1 MLAYRHGTGS
11 LPQRSIIQFLFELLV
26 AKLRETLFP
35 KRFQTCDVNPVLPF
49 YLCQIALEFTG
60 KDITRLVLDISFS
73 QQILGADFKQMP
85 SITLHQIVF
94 QPKQGGLDEL
104 SQLCFILQLVLCT
117 RQFHHKLEIRQRHH
131 DFRFFPFHAVHF
143 HELSQNKHQLFL
155 GNVPRLM
162 QTLHIIEV
170 TLMVVGSGNTLYLR
184 ITRGTPYLLNI
195 VDKRTGWR
203 HMIYTVYITDIYS
216 HTKGFRSHNQFLG
229 SFLELLH
236 NGSFLF
242 LVLLA
247 IIGGD
252 QTPVCRLHPRLQAH
266 VDATRKRIIEQCLV
280 TVQEVFDPR
289 SNYALLCLVVCLPVL
304 HLHLT
309 DVKANIPA
317 LHRTYIK
324 HTRLHLQRT
333 DSLEYHVSTPFRVP
347 DSRSSQCKQ
356 RETITESLFQRIQV
370 TSQEP
375 IVHTELLAPCRYRM
389 CLIDHYQTDA
399 ALAYK
404 MLDVVREKQFRREIE
419 QINLPL
425 THLPVNLHLLFR
437 R

>member
-1 MLAYRHGTGS
+1 
-11 LPQRSIIQFLFELLV
+11 
-26 AKLRETLFP
+26 
-35 KRFQTCDVNPVLPF
+35 
-49 YLCQIALEFTG
+49 
-60 KDITRLVLDISFS
+60 
-73 QQILGADFKQMP
+73 
-85 SITLHQIVF
+85 
-94 QPKQGGLDEL
+94 
-104 SQLCFILQLVLCT
+104 
-117 RQFHHKLEIRQRHH
+117 
-131 DFRFFPFHAVHF
+131 
-143 HELSQNKHQLFL
+143 
-155 GNVPRLM
+155 
-162 QTLHIIEV
+162 
-170 TLMVVGSGNTLYLR
+170 MVVGSGNTLYLR

-203 HMIYTVYITDIYS
+203 HMVYTVYITDVHS

-242 LVLLA
+242 LFLLA
-247 IIGGD
+247 IIGGH

-280 TVQEVFDPR
+280 AVQEVLDPR
-289 SNYALLCLVVCLPVL
+289 SHHALLCLVVCLPVL

-317 LHRTYIK
+317 LHCTYIK
-324 HTRLHLQRT
+324 HARLHLQGT
-333 DSLEYHVSTPFRVP
+333 NSLEYHIITSFRVP

-356 RETITESLFQRIQV
+356 REIIAESLFQSSQV
-370 TSQEP
+370 APQEP
-375 IVHTELLAPCRYRM
+375 IVHTELLPPRRYRM
-389 CLIDHYQTDA
+389 CLIDHHQTDA